1 MELCRNAAAR
11 TPPTVP
17 ADQTMQEHTMTDD
30 TQRRIAPC
38 RRTFLR
44 AGLGG
49 AAAVALGAPA
59 VHAAPRVVKISLQ
72 RSSVLFTVLKVKG
85 TLDKRLA
92 PLGFAPSWHLFTSVI
107 EPMTAG
113 AVDIHADVADAV
125 PIFTQAAG
133 APLTFYA
140 RERGAPAAE
149 AIIVPADLPIRTV
162 ADLKGRTVGVSRGS
176 GSHYVL
182 AAALKRAGLSFADI
196 KPAYLQAPEGAAAF
210 EQGSLDAW
218 SIWDPFLAFA
228 EAKRPVR
235 VIADAA
241 GLTSYHRYYLAND
254 SFVAAEPEV
263 VATIYEALVEAG
275 TWMRVNPQAAVALL
289 TPIWGDL
296 PTPVVAAANSRRTYA
311 VEPVDRGQ
319 LNEQQAIADVFHGA
333 KLIPRR
339 IDATAVPIWQPP
351 AGRG

>member
-1 MELCRNAAAR
+1 
-11 TPPTVP
+11 
-17 ADQTMQEHTMTDD
+17 MTDAS
-30 TQRRIAPC
+30 RRLSTS
-38 RRTFLR
+38 RRTVLR
-44 AGLGG
+44 AGLG
-49 AAAVALGAPA
+49 AAAASALSMPA
-59 VHAAPRVVKISLQ
+59 LHAAERVVRISMQ
-72 RSSVLFTVLKVKG
+72 RSSVLFTVLKVQG
-85 TLDKRLA
+85 TLAERLA
-92 PLGFAPSWHLFTSVI
+92 PLGFTPSWHLFTSVI

-125 PIFTQAAG
+125 PIFTQSAG

-140 RERGAPAAE
+140 RERGAPSAE
-149 AIIVPADLPIRTV
+149 AIIVPANSPIRTV

-210 EQGSLDAW
+210 EKGSIDAW

-235 VIADAA
+235 IVADGT

-254 SFVAAEPEV
+254 RFLAEHPEV
-263 VATIYEALVEAG
+263 VGAVYAALVEAG
-275 TWMRVNPQAAVALL
+275 RWVKANPDAAVALL
-289 TPIWGDL
+289 APVWGDL
-296 PTPVVAAANSRRTYA
+296 PPAVVAAANARRTYA
-311 VEPVDRGQ
+311 VEPVERALLG
-319 LNEQQAIADVFHGA
+319 EQQDIADVFLEA

-339 IDATAVPIWQPP
+339 IDASAVQIWQPP
-351 AGRG
+351 AVKG

>member
-1 MELCRNAAAR
+1 
-11 TPPTVP
+11 
-17 ADQTMQEHTMTDD
+17 MTDD
-30 TQRRIAPC
+30 TPRGAPTS

-44 AGLGG
+44 AGLGAGLG
-49 AAAVALGAPA
+49 AAAASALGMPA
-59 VHAAPRVVKISLQ
+59 VHAAERVVRISMQ

-85 TLDKRLA
+85 TLAERLA
-92 PLGFAPSWHLFTSVI
+92 PLGFTPSWHLFTSVI
-107 EPMTAG
+107 EPMNAG

-125 PIFTQAAG
+125 PIFTQSAG

-140 RERGAPAAE
+140 RERGSPAAE
-149 AIIVPADLPIRTV
+149 AIIVPADSPIRTV

-210 EQGSLDAW
+210 EKGSLDAW

-235 VIADAA
+235 TIADGS
-241 GLTSYHRYYLAND
+241 GLTSYHRYYLVND
-254 SFVAAEPEV
+254 GFVAAHPAV
-263 VATIYEALVEAG
+263 VAAVYEALVEAG
-275 TWMRVNPQAAVALL
+275 RWVKANPEAAVALL
-289 TPIWGDL
+289 APIWGDL
-296 PTPVVAAANSRRTYA
+296 PPAVVAAANARRTYA
-311 VEPVDRGQ
+311 VEPVERARLG
-319 LNEQQAIADVFHGA
+319 EQQDIADVFLEA

-339 IDATAVPIWQPP
+339 IDATAVTIWQPP
-351 AGRG
+351 AVKG